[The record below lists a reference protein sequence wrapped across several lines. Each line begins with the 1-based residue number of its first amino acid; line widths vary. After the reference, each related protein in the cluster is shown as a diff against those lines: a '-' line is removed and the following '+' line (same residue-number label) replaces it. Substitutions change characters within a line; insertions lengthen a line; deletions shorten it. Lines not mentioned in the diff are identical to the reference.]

1 MFNTSLQM
9 SLNCPSHLSVSVTR
23 QRNVCKRR
31 LNLVLAMPPSS
42 VILHT
47 DESGEFPESR
57 NSSSSTN
64 ASLSSCAGS
73 LLCHPNTVGIMG
85 GGSVDSTLSFLRKL
99 VHWSKENEETCMP
112 FVLCSDPVLNREL
125 LSLERNSS
133 SLCSR
138 NARLQFDHSP
148 IVENLLSKRVFL
160 EKSGAQCI
168 VVPCHIS
175 HSWHDEVFKGC
186 SIPSLHMAECV
197 SRELKEAK
205 LKPLEAGSP
214 LRIGLLATDATLK
227 AGFYQEKL
235 QNEGFEVVL
244 PDKATME
251 HTVIPAID
259 AINRKDMEGAQ
270 NLLRIALQVLLV
282 RAVNTVILASNDMC
296 DLLPRDDPLLKKCID
311 PMDALA
317 MSTIK
322 WAQQAVK
329 EGTAK
334 KIISEKKCLKSS
346 TIC

>member
-1 MFNTSLQM
+1 MESKVLSWKIKKSKFETH
-9 SLNCPSHLSVSVTR
+9 PSITMVSTNTR
-23 QRNVCKRR
+23 QRNVCKRV
-31 LNLVLAMPPSS
+31 LNPVLAMPPSS

-57 NSSSSTN
+57 NSSSSSN

-85 GGSVDSTLSFLRKL
+85 GGSVDSTLSFVRKL

-138 NARLQFDHSP
+138 NARSQFDHSP

-214 LRIGLLATDATLK
+214 LRIGVLATDATLK

-296 DLLPRDDPLLKKCID
+296 DLLPRDDPLLKKCLD

-329 EGTAK
+329 EGT
-334 KIISEKKCLKSS
+334 
-346 TIC
+346 

>member
-9 SLNCPSHLSVSVTR
+9 SLNCRSHLSVSVTR
-23 QRNVCKRR
+23 QRNVCKRV
-31 LNLVLAMPPSS
+31 LNPVLAMPPSS

-57 NSSSSTN
+57 NSSSSSN

-85 GGSVDSTLSFLRKL
+85 GGSVDSTLSFVRKL

-138 NARLQFDHSP
+138 NARSQFDHSP

-186 SIPSLHMAECV
+186 SIPSLHMAD
-197 SRELKEAK
+197 
-205 LKPLEAGSP
+205 P
-214 LRIGLLATDATLK
+214 LRIGVLATDATLK

-296 DLLPRDDPLLKKCID
+296 DLLPRDDPLLKKCLD

-329 EGTAK
+329 EGT
-334 KIISEKKCLKSS
+334 
-346 TIC
+346 

>member
-31 LNLVLAMPPSS
+31 LNPVLAVPPSS

-57 NSSSSTN
+57 NSSSSSN

-85 GGSVDSTLSFLRKL
+85 GGSVDSTLSFVRKL
-99 VHWSKENEETCMP
+99 VHWSKENEETCTP

-133 SLCSR
+133 TLCSR
-138 NARLQFDHSP
+138 NARSQFDHSP

-214 LRIGLLATDATLK
+214 LRIGVLATDVTLK

-244 PDKATME
+244 PDKATIE

-259 AINRKDMEGAQ
+259 AINRKDMEGAR

-282 RAVNTVILASNDMC
+282 REVNTVILASNDMC

-311 PMDALA
+311 PMDALV

-329 EGTAK
+329 EANRRTTTRVK
-334 KIISEKKCLKSS
+334 VRLLLQ
-346 TIC
+346 

>member
-1 MFNTSLQM
+1 M
-9 SLNCPSHLSVSVTR
+9 SLNCRSHLSVSVTR
-23 QRNVCKRR
+23 QRNVCKRV
-31 LNLVLAMPPSS
+31 LNPVLAMPP
-42 VILHT
+42 
-47 DESGEFPESR
+47 
-57 NSSSSTN
+57 NSSSSSN

-85 GGSVDSTLSFLRKL
+85 GGSVDSTLK
-99 VHWSKENEETCMP
+99 TCMP

-138 NARLQFDHSP
+138 NARSQFDHSP

-214 LRIGLLATDATLK
+214 LRIGVLATDATLK
-227 AGFYQEKL
+227 QGFTKRNCRMSITVFKPYVRIQ
-235 QNEGFEVVL
+235 GFEVVL

-282 RAVNTVILASNDMC
+282 RAVNTVILASNDIC
-296 DLLPRDDPLLKKCID
+296 DLLPRDDPLLKKCLD

-329 EGTAK
+329 EGT
-334 KIISEKKCLKSS
+334 
-346 TIC
+346 